1 MESATR
7 MMVKSQISS
16 RGVKSRRVI
25 AAMLKVDRRH
35 FVPEGSA
42 HLAYGDHP
50 VPIGIGQTISQPY
63 MVGIM
68 LDLLDVHRGM
78 KVLEVGAGS
87 GYVLALLRA
96 MGARPYGIEW
106 HRTLAE
112 AIPLNFRR
120 AGLVEVPVRAG
131 DGGLGW
137 PEEAPFDRVLISAAC
152 PDVPKPLLEQ
162 LAPGG
167 ALLAPVNE
175 GFGQVVVRLVK
186 TACGFE
192 EAYFDRC
199 VFVPLLG
206 RYGMGPTEP
215 A

>member
-1 MESATR
+1 
-7 MMVKSQISS
+7 MVKSQISS